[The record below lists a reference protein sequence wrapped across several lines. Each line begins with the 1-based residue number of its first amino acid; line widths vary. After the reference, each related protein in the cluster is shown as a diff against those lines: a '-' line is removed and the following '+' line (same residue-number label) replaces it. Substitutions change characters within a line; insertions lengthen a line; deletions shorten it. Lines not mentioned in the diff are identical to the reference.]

1 MNPIV
6 GMGSRGWVMRYTT
19 VFLMALFTAGCG
31 PGSGGNDEGL
41 KRIAICQEVMRKYI
55 VEAHLYER
63 DWKKT
68 IASCNLSQF
77 HRTLEQW
84 QCVLTEVNA
93 GKPYVQASDQCGSTP
108 VQEGLKNK

>member
-1 MNPIV
+1 MLEWGAG
-6 GMGSRGWVMRYTT
+6 GMRNLT
-19 VFLMALFTAGCG
+19 VFLAALLTAGCDA
-31 PGSGGNDEGL
+31 GSEGKDEGL
-41 KRIAICQEVMRKYI
+41 QRIAICQEVMRKYI

-84 QCVLTEVNA
+84 QCVLNEVSA
-93 GKPYVQASDQCGSTP
+93 GKSYVQASDQCGSTP